1 MNNRL
6 KLVWKVT
13 KGAFYFGCIG
23 NTLVDLTG
31 CPCEIDGLSMKP
43 TLLHKDW
50 VWVNYW
56 TFRYSSLKRGD
67 IVVFIKHS
75 DPDRFVTKRIVGLE
89 GDLIQN
95 EKSANFHGSIVPK
108 GHCWVEGDNYQVS
121 EDSIKYGPISTG
133 LILAK
138 ITHIFGLWPTFPF
151 IVKRLTPYR
160 NPEVSAGGTV
170 VIANHVQVSALR

>member
-1 MNNRL
+1 MKIAIAQELEVSILREAREI
-6 KLVWKVT
+6 VWK
-13 KGAFYFGCIG
+13 KGKISF
-23 NTLVDLTG
+23 
-31 CPCEIDGLSMKP
+31 PE
-43 TLLHKDW
+43 
-50 VWVNYW
+50 
-56 TFRYSSLKRGD
+56 SL
-67 IVVFIKHS
+67 IFL
-75 DPDRFVTKRIVGLE
+75 DPDRFITKRIVALE

-95 EKSANFHGSIVPK
+95 EKSADFHGSIVPK

-170 VIANHVQVSALR
+170 VITNHVQVSALR

>member
-1 MNNRL
+1 MREAREI
-6 KLVWKVT
+6 VWK
-13 KGAFYFGCIG
+13 KGKISF
-23 NTLVDLTG
+23 
-31 CPCEIDGLSMKP
+31 PE
-43 TLLHKDW
+43 
-50 VWVNYW
+50 
-56 TFRYSSLKRGD
+56 SL
-67 IVVFIKHS
+67 IFL
-75 DPDRFVTKRIVGLE
+75 DPDRFITKRIVALE

-95 EKSANFHGSIVPK
+95 EKSADFHGSIVPK

-138 ITHIFGLWPTFPF
+138 ITHIFGLWPAFPF

-170 VIANHVQVSALR
+170 VIRNHVQVSALR

>member
-1 MNNRL
+1 MAKVQ
-6 KLVWKVT
+6 KLEVSILREAREIVWK
-13 KGAFYFGCIG
+13 KGKISF
-23 NTLVDLTG
+23 
-31 CPCEIDGLSMKP
+31 PE
-43 TLLHKDW
+43 
-50 VWVNYW
+50 
-56 TFRYSSLKRGD
+56 SL
-67 IVVFIKHS
+67 IFL
-75 DPDRFVTKRIVGLE
+75 DPDRFITKRIVALE

-95 EKSANFHGSIVPK
+95 EKSADFHGSIVPK

-170 VIANHVQVSALR
+170 VIRNHVQVSALR